1 MSTYKIIDDVQVNAV
16 RVLILDRDYERIFHK
31 LTIDGVE
38 YQFLTNSMKN
48 WLIIESTK
56 SFKGKTAVLT

>member
-1 MSTYKIIDDVQVNAV
+1 MSTYKIIDDFQANAV
-16 RVLILDRDYERIFHK
+16 RVLILDRDYERIIHK

-38 YQFLTNSMKN
+38 YPFQTNSMKN
-48 WLIIESTK
+48 WLIIRSTN

>member
-56 SFKGKTAVLT
+56 SFKGKTAVLA

>member
-38 YQFLTNSMKN
+38 YHFLTNSMKN

>member
-16 RVLILDRDYERIFHK
+16 RVLILDRNYERIFHK